1 MAATRAAAVA
11 GVICAAA
18 VALAAIGRND
28 GTYAVSFAAV
38 IGVVVVAVA
47 VVTQVPA
54 ALWTGLLV
62 LGAADVGALVAAG
75 SGLDAGLAVDGALLF
90 FAAELVMA
98 RVEGGVAL
106 GFAGATRHWLAV
118 RALVAAAGACAGLLA
133 MGLAGAGPEPS
144 TALIVVAA
152 LPVLVLAVALRALA
166 PR

>member
-1 MAATRAAAVA
+1 MAPTRAAAVA

-18 VALAAIGRND
+18 VALAAIERND

-38 IGVVVVAVA
+38 IGVVVVALAA
-47 VVTQVPA
+47 VTRVPA
-54 ALWTGLLV
+54 ALWAGLLI
-62 LGAADVGALVAAG
+62 LGAADIGALVAAG
-75 SGLDAGLAVDGALLF
+75 SGLDASLAVDGALLF

-98 RVEGGVAL
+98 RVEGGAAL
-106 GFAGATRHWLAV
+106 GSASVTRRWLAV

-133 MGLAGAGPEPS
+133 MGLAGAGPAPS

-152 LPVLVLAVALRALA
+152 VPVLVLAVAVRALA